1 MTKTMNLS
9 EQLSKI
15 TNKKNNLPAIFL
27 EKQTVSYSDLLNH
40 ALSLSASVTKD
51 NKKIGILCYRDM
63 GFYSSVF
70 YCLFNRK
77 TFVPL
82 GVKFPLARLI
92 SIIEQSG
99 LKEIVYSEKYS
110 ELAQALSKHFPSVKF
125 ICFESLTTTI
135 LEIASPPESQ
145 TNEDYIAYILFTSG
159 STGQPKGVPIREH
172 NLSRYL
178 NYMAPL
184 LALDETDKVSQIFD
198 PTFDLSIHDML
209 VTWLS
214 GACLYPLPESA
225 LFAPGKFTKKYGL
238 TVWFSVPATAAIM
251 AKLGMLKKN
260 AYPTLKWSLF
270 CGEALPVALAEQ
282 FQHAAP
288 NATLLNLYGPTEA
301 TIACSFHEFKLGLNY
316 TKNYVPIGKPFPH
329 MAFGIDEN
337 SELLINGPQVF
348 DGYLN
353 NPEKTQQS
361 LFSKHNQRFY
371 RSGDAVELNEHG
383 EYEYISR
390 LDDQVKIQGYRIEL
404 SEIDSI
410 AKKIINNPLVVSLA
424 TPKQAPEYIALFIC
438 DNADTEKEKS
448 LLKQLSE
455 FLPNYMLPKKIVW
468 LDDMPLNSNGKI
480 DKLSLHTLLENS

>member
-1 MTKTMNLS
+1 MNLS

-15 TNKKNNLPAIFL
+15 ANTKNNLPAIFL

-51 NKKIGILCYRDM
+51 NKKIGILCYRDI
-63 GFYSSVF
+63 GFYSSIF
-70 YCLFNRK
+70 YCLLNKK

-92 SIIEQSG
+92 SIIEQSD
-99 LKEIVYSEKYS
+99 LKEIIYSEKYS
-110 ELAQALSKHFPSVKF
+110 ELAQALTQHFPSIKF
-125 ICFESLTTTI
+125 ICFESLTTI
-135 LEIASPPESQ
+135 IPDSVIPPESQ
-145 TNEDYIAYILFTSG
+145 TNENYIAYILFTSG

-172 NLSRYL
+172 NLISYL
-178 NYMAPL
+178 NYMVPL
-184 LALDETDKVSQIFD
+184 LGLDETDKVSQIFD
-198 PTFDLSIHDML
+198 PTFDLSIHDIL

-251 AKLGMLKKN
+251 AKLGMLKKD

-282 FQHAAP
+282 FQHATP

-301 TIACSFHEFKLGLNY
+301 TIACSFHEFKLDQDY
-316 TKNYVPIGKPFPH
+316 TQNYVPIGKPFPH
-329 MAFGIDEN
+329 MVFGIDEN

-353 NPEKTQQS
+353 NPDKTQQS
-361 LFSKHNQRFY
+361 LFSKRNQRFY
-371 RSGDAVELNEHG
+371 RSGDAVELNEHD

-404 SEIDSI
+404 SEIDSL
-410 AKKIINNPLVVSLA
+410 AKKLINNPLVVSLA

-480 DKLSLHTLLENS
+480 DKLSLYTLLENS

>member
-9 EQLSKI
+9 EQLYKI
-15 TNKKNNLPAIFL
+15 ANNKSTLPAIFF
-27 EKQTVSYSDLLNH
+27 ERQTVSYNDLLKN
-40 ALSLSASVTKD
+40 ALSLSTSLFRD
-51 NKKIGILCYRDM
+51 NKKTGILCYRDI

-70 YCLFNRK
+70 YCLLNRK

-99 LKEIVYSEKYS
+99 LNEIIYSEKYS
-110 ELAQALSKHFPSVKF
+110 ELAQALSLHFPSVKF
-125 ICFESLTTTI
+125 ICFESLTSNH
-135 LEIASPPESQ
+135 LEIASAAKSQ
-145 TNEDYIAYILFTSG
+145 TNEGYITYILFTSG
-159 STGQPKGVPIREH
+159 STGQPKGVPIFEH
-172 NLSRYL
+172 NLSSYL
-178 NYMAPL
+178 NYMVPL

-251 AKLGMLKKN
+251 AKLGMLKKD

-270 CGEALPVALAEQ
+270 CGEALPVKLAEQ

-301 TIACSFHEFKLGLNY
+301 TIACSFHEFKLDQEY
-316 TKNYVPIGKPFPH
+316 TKNYVPIGNPFPH
-329 MAFGIDEN
+329 MTFEIDEN
-337 SELLINGPQVF
+337 RELLINGPQVF

-361 LFSKHNQRFY
+361 LFSKRNQRYY
-371 RSGDAVELNEHG
+371 RSGDAVELNANG

-410 AKKIINNPLVVSLA
+410 AKKLINNPLVVSLA
-424 TPKQAPEYIALFIC
+424 TPKQKPEYITLFIC
-438 DNADTEKEKS
+438 DKADKEIEKNLLEK
-448 LLKQLSE
+448 LSH
-455 FLPNYMLPKKIVW
+455 FLPSYMLPKKVVW
-468 LDDMPLNSNGKI
+468 LDNMPLNSNGKI
-480 DKLSLHTLLENS
+480 DKLFLHALLENS